1 MRNFNVLLGKEL
13 RENLRTKKLLVLACV
28 FVSFA
33 ILSPMMARYM
43 GEFFEFLMPAG
54 EAEAFLA
61 LFPDPSWIDAYTQ
74 FYSNMA
80 QIGAI
85 VTIILFMGLIHRE
98 KKSGT
103 IDLLFCKGVTPA
115 SFVLS
120 KFAVSVGVTIV
131 ALLVAILVNFG
142 YTVFLF
148 EEGGQ
153 IGYVLLGAASYS
165 IFLILTIAW
174 VIFASTIA
182 KSTATAAVLGFV
194 GYMLV
199 LLLSSLPTVGRFL
212 PGGLAGN
219 NAAITMG
226 YVYSDFAMQ
235 VAVALALTVLSL
247 WLAIWRLKQQEW

>member
-1 MRNFNVLLGKEL
+1 MRNFTVLLEKEL
-13 RENLRTKKLLVLACV
+13 RENLRTKKFLVLACV

-33 ILSPMMARYM
+33 ILSPMMARFV
-43 GEFFEFLMPAG
+43 GEIFEFLLPAAD
-54 EAEAFLA
+54 AEVFMAIL
-61 LFPDPSWIDAYTQ
+61 PDPIWHDAYTQ

-85 VTIILFMGLIHRE
+85 VTVILFMGLIHRE
-98 KKSGT
+98 KSSGT

-120 KFAVSVGVTIV
+120 KFAVSVSITLL

-153 IGYVLLGAASYS
+153 ICYVLLGAGAYG
-165 IFLILTIAW
+165 IFLILVIAW

-199 LLLSSLPTVGRFL
+199 LFLSSLPTIGRFL

-219 NAAITMG
+219 NTALTMG
-226 YVYSDFAMQ
+226 YIYDDFAMQ
-235 VAVALALTVLSL
+235 VGIAVVLAVFCL
-247 WLAIWRLKQQEW
+247 WLAIWRLKRQEW